1 MTSMAWIRPSRR
13 THTGPMTRRALLQR
27 SALAGAGLAAG
38 LVPVRAFA
46 QQGAPA
52 AITSDR
58 MRPQLPSGVQAGDL
72 AGDRAI
78 LWARADRPARM
89 MVEWA
94 TSETFADATSLVGPA
109 ALDETDFTAKLDL
122 TGLPLGQQ
130 IVYRVT
136 MVDLAD
142 AKLASEP
149 VTGSFRTPPAAH
161 RPIRFLWS
169 ADVAG
174 QGWGINPEWG
184 GMKIF
189 EAMRQLEPDFFI
201 HSGDT
206 IYADGPIAAEQATP
220 DGGIWK
226 NVTTE
231 AKAKV
236 AETLQEFRGN
246 YAYNL
251 MDDNLRRFNAQV
263 PIFAQWDDHET
274 TNNWYPSEDLSQD
287 PTKRM
292 YKVTS
297 AALLGA
303 RAARA
308 FQEYLPV
315 RWDQTAWP
323 HLYRSF
329 GYGPSL
335 EVFRIDMRS
344 YRGPNTANR
353 QAQAGP
359 DTAFLGA
366 DQIRWLKQ
374 ALLASNATW
383 KVIAA
388 DMPIGLLVRDGE
400 RAFENLANG
409 DGPPLGRELEMA
421 NLLRFIRDS
430 DIQNVVWL
438 TADVHYTAAH
448 YYDPNQAQFQEFA
461 PFWEFVSGP
470 LNAGTF
476 GPGELDNTFGPKVA
490 YFKAPPPGQVNL
502 PPSAGL
508 QFFGQVDI
516 DAAEVMTVTLKDL
529 TGAALFS
536 QTLEPQRGASAP

>member
-1 MTSMAWIRPSRR
+1 MALIRSPSRQ
-13 THTGPMTRRALLQR
+13 MTRRTLLRR

-46 QQGAPA
+46 QAAPA
-52 AITSDR
+52 TVTSEA
-58 MRPQLPSGVQAGDL
+58 MRPQLPYGVQTGDL

-94 TSETFADATSLVGPA
+94 TSDSFADARSVVGPA
-109 ALDETDFTAKLDL
+109 ALEDTDFTAKLDL
-122 TGLPLGQQ
+122 MGLPQGQQ
-130 IVYRVT
+130 IVYRLT

-169 ADVAG
+169 GDVAG

-189 EAMRQLEPDFFI
+189 EAMRQLEPDFLI

-206 IYADGPIAAEQATP
+206 IYADGPIAAEQEMP

-226 NVTTE
+226 NLTTE

-263 PIFAQWDDHET
+263 PIFAQWDDHEVA
-274 TNNWYPSEDLSQD
+274 NNWYPTEDFAQD
-287 PTKRM
+287 PTKSA

-344 YRGPNTANR
+344 YRGPNTDGRETVLDATSR
-353 QAQAGP
+353 I
-359 DTAFLGA
+359 LGA
-366 DQIRWLKQ
+366 AQVRWLKQ
-374 ALLASNATW
+374 ALLASEATW
-383 KVIAA
+383 KVIAS
-388 DMPIGLLVRDGE
+388 DMPLGLIVWEDF
-400 RAFENLANG
+400 RARQGAEAVAQG
-409 DGPPLGRELEMA
+409 DASPPLGRELEIA

-448 YYDPNQAQFQEFA
+448 FYDPSQARFQEFA

-476 GPGELDNTFGPKVA
+476 GPGELDPTFGPRVA
-490 YFKAPPPGQVNL
+490 FQKAPPPGQANL

-516 DAAEVMTVTLKDL
+516 DEAEVMTVTLKDL

-536 QTLEPQRGASAP
+536 QTLEPQRGPSAL

>member
-1 MTSMAWIRPSRR
+1 MALIRSAS
-13 THTGPMTRRALLQR
+13 GPMTRRAMLRR
-27 SALAGAGLAAG
+27 SALAGGGLAAG
-38 LVPVRAFA
+38 LGPLRAFG
-46 QQGAPA
+46 QSAPV
-52 AITSDR
+52 ITSER
-58 MRPQLPSGVQAGDL
+58 MRPQLPYGIQTGDL
-72 AGDRAI
+72 LGDRAI

-89 MVEWA
+89 LVEWA
-94 TSETFADATSLVGPA
+94 TSESFADARSVIGPA
-109 ALDETDFTAKLDL
+109 ALADTDLTAKLDL
-122 TGLPLGQQ
+122 AGLPLGQE
-130 IVYRVT
+130 IVYRVS

-142 AKLASEP
+142 AGLVSEP
-149 VTGSFRTPPAAH
+149 VQGSFRTPPAAK
-161 RPIRFLWS
+161 RPIRLLWS
-169 ADVAG
+169 GDVAG
-174 QGWGINPEWG
+174 QGWGINPDWG

-189 EAMRQLEPDFFI
+189 EAMRALEPDFFI

-206 IYADGPIAAEQATP
+206 IYADGPIAAEQAMP

-236 AETLQEFRGN
+236 AETLAEFRGN

-251 MDDNLRRFNAQV
+251 QDDHLRRFNASV
-263 PIFAQWDDHET
+263 PIFAQWDDHEVA
-274 TNNWYPSEDLSQD
+274 NNWYPSEDFAQD
-287 PTKRM
+287 PTKSA

-308 FQEYLPV
+308 FQEWMPV

-353 QAQAGP
+353 QVQPGP
-359 DTAFLGA
+359 ETAFLGSA
-366 DQIRWLKQ
+366 QIRWLKQ
-374 ALLASNATW
+374 ALLGSRATW
-383 KVIAA
+383 KVIAS

-400 RAFENLANG
+400 EAFENLANG

-421 NLLRFIRDS
+421 NLLRFIRDAE
-430 DIQNVVWL
+430 IANVVWL

-448 YYDPNQAQFQEFA
+448 YYDPNQARFQEFA

-476 GPGELDNTFGPKVA
+476 GPSELDDTFGPQLVFA
-490 YFKAPPPGQVNL
+490 KAPQPGEVNL

-536 QTLEPQRGASAP
+536 QALEPAS